1 MGNIVEAGFGDT
13 RAASDDEDYENCINQ
28 NIDSSQYTYR
38 NGVNY
43 IKETIQNQNQQKK
56 EESNYLNN

>member
-13 RAASDDEDYENCINQ
+13 RVASDDEDYENCINQ

-43 IKETIQNQNQQKK
+43 IKEDTLIQNSEIKK
-56 EESNYLNN
+56 ESNYLYY

>member
-13 RAASDDEDYENCINQ
+13 RAASDDEDYENCLNQ

-43 IKETIQNQNQQKK
+43 IKENSVNQNQ
-56 EESNYLNN
+56 